1 MTRAQVARTGL
12 YAGGFLGPF
21 GGGVTVAM
29 LPELGADFGV
39 SPSAAAASLTAYLV
53 PFAGLMLVSGTL
65 GSRWGAR
72 RSVRAA
78 YLVYVVSSL
87 LCAVSAWF
95 PLFLAG
101 RVLQG
106 AANAFTTP
114 LLLVAVAASTPRHR
128 LGRALGLFSS
138 MQAAGQTSAPLF
150 GGLAAEVT
158 WRLAFLGVALV
169 ALALAVAGMP
179 GQERAGASEPV
190 RLRSAWRPAVL
201 RLGVA
206 VLVGWACLGGV
217 SFLVAFR
224 VEDDFGLGAG
234 ARGLLLTGFGV
245 LGLLCARRVGH
256 LIDRIGGRTSA
267 MVGALAGAVPVAL
280 VGLLPSV
287 AGVAVLWALAGVAA
301 QFLLVGVNA
310 MVLSGEGANRSGA
323 ISVVQ
328 AFRFFGLALAPVVF
342 TPVYHASPAAAF
354 LVPAALLV
362 LVVPFALHRNAE

>member
-1 MTRAQVARTGL
+1 ML

-21 GGGVTVAM
+21 GGGITVAM

-39 SPSAAAASLTAYLV
+39 SPATAAGSLTAYLV

-65 GSRWGAR
+65 GARWGAQ
-72 RSVRAA
+72 RSVRVA

-87 LCAVSAWF
+87 LCAVSSWF

-101 RVLQG
+101 RVVQG
-106 AANAFTTP
+106 AGNAFTTP
-114 LLLVAVAASTPRHR
+114 LLLVAVATSTPRHR

-138 MQAAGQTSAPLF
+138 MQAAGQTSAPLL

-169 ALALAVAGMP
+169 ALALALLTRTDDRSD
-179 GQERAGASEPV
+179 QERPVAAEPV

-224 VEDDFGLGAG
+224 LEDVFGLGAA

-245 LGLLCARRVGH
+245 LGLLCARPVGH

-267 MVGALAGAVPVAL
+267 IIGAVAGAVPVAL
-280 VGLLPSV
+280 VGVLPSV
-287 AGVAVLWALAGVAA
+287 AAVAVLWALAGVAT

-310 MVLSGEGANRSGA
+310 MVLSGHGENRSGT

-328 AFRFFGLALAPVVF
+328 AFRFFGLALTPVVL
-342 TPVYHASPAAAF
+342 TPIYHVAPAAAF
-354 LVPAALLV
+354 LLPAALLIV
-362 LVVPFALHRNAE
+362 VVPLSLQVHTE